1 MKLFIDTTKNTKAIV
16 RVGKIEIIKT
26 YESPRGQDVLLLV
39 EETLK
44 KANVE
49 KNKLTEIKV
58 NPGPGSFTSTRVGV
72 AVANALGFALKI
84 PVNGQEPGEF
94 VKPVY
99 DKPPFITQPKR
110 KV

>member
-1 MKLFIDTTKNTKAIV
+1 MELFIDTTNNRKSIV
-16 RVGKIEIIKT
+16 RVGNIEIIKK
-26 YESPRGQDVLLLV
+26 YDDPRGQDILTLV
-39 EETLK
+39 EAILS
-44 KANVE
+44 KANIKKE
-49 KNKLTEIKV
+49 DLTDIKV

-84 PVNGQEPGEF
+84 PVNKNKVGDF

-99 DKPPFITQPKR
+99 DQEPSISKPKS